1 MRRNQLIAV
10 LAAACASVSVLAAC
24 GDDADDTGSN
34 SAETSTAATTAA
46 EGSGGSLDT
55 SKEPIVVALNA
66 LKVQAVDLL
75 TPYEA
80 GAAAAAKQINAQG
93 GFGGREVKVESC
105 NTGYQPA
112 TSVAC
117 ARKVV
122 DKKPV
127 ASIGC
132 EPTWATSGLPT
143 LAKAKIPSF
152 NCINT
157 EEDMTNPMSFG
168 MTQGNTGGQRAM
180 SRWLCTRDEVK
191 KVAVFTQ
198 DIPISHE
205 SVPVAIGETLKQC
218 GKSATYTYYPIT
230 GADLLPHVS
239 KAAKGKPDFV
249 IAVGGGALAVQIYK
263 LFGQA
268 GIPADKIGISANAM
282 AYEQVLEPAG
292 AAIEGAYA
300 TLETQAWG
308 DTEDPGV
315 AAYLKAMEGSGVDA
329 RDVNPQTA
337 YMQMMT
343 LYTAAEEIG
352 FDKFDSASLVEFMNT
367 ANGVAIPNSRQIL
380 NPGPKGAPQVKQPYS
395 QIAQWKDG
403 KLTPVTE
410 GTEEGW
416 VKAF

>member
-1 MRRNQLIAV
+1 MRRNQLVAALV
-10 LAAACASVSVLAAC
+10 AACASVSVLAAC
-24 GDDADDTGSN
+24 GDDAEDTSSN
-34 SAETSTAATTAA
+34 SGAATSTAANG
-46 EGSGGSLDT
+46 ESGGGIDK
-55 SKEPIVVALNA
+55 SKEPLVVALNA
-66 LKVQAVDLL
+66 LKIQAVDLL

-80 GAAAAAKQINAQG
+80 GSAAAAKQINAQG
-93 GFGGREVKVESC
+93 GFGGREVVVESC
-105 NTGYQPA
+105 NTAYQPA
-112 TSVAC
+112 TAVAC
-117 ARKVV
+117 ARKIV

-132 EPTWATSGLPT
+132 EPTWASSGLPT

-152 NCINT
+152 NCINV
-157 EEDMTNPMSFG
+157 EEDYTNPMSFG

-180 SRWLCTRDEVK
+180 SRWLCTRDDVQ

-198 DIPISHE
+198 DIPISHT
-205 SVPVAIGETLKQC
+205 SVPKAIGETLKEC

-282 AYEQVLEPAG
+282 AYEQVLKPAG

-300 TLETQAWG
+300 SLETQAWG

-343 LYTAAEEIG
+343 LYTAAKEIG
-352 FDKFDSASLVEFMNT
+352 FDTFDSASLVEFMNT
-367 ANGVAIPNSRQIL
+367 ANGVAVPNSREIL
-380 NPGPKGAPQVKQPYS
+380 NPGPKEYPQVKQPFS

-403 KLTPVTE
+403 KLLPVTE

-416 VKAF
+416 VRAF